1 MQRLGLIANPAD
13 LQPTTGTKILSAIAG
28 PRAEERAIKANQRR
42 VGEIARQD
50 MGLPVEESLAG
61 KGAFDRAEAAAAA
74 PYNEVRSIP
83 RIDATPE
90 SVAALE
96 ALRPSESIIGS
107 KLLRNRAD
115 KLIDEAVVKLQSG
128 MSGENLLDNIRSLRQ
143 KASKIYQNDNA
154 SPEQIDM
161 ANVYRGMA
169 KTLEQAIDNG
179 ITDPDLLRR
188 FQSARTQLAKIH
200 DYRDATNFNTGIVDA
215 AKIAKITAGDNSQIG
230 RAHV

>member
-1 MQRLGLIANPAD
+1 
-13 LQPTTGTKILSAIAG
+13 
-28 PRAEERAIKANQRR
+28 
-42 VGEIARQD
+42 
-50 MGLPVEESLAG
+50 
-61 KGAFDRAEAAAAA
+61 
-74 PYNEVRSIP
+74 
-83 RIDATPE
+83 
-90 SVAALE
+90 
-96 ALRPSESIIGS
+96 
-107 KLLRNRAD
+107 
-115 KLIDEAVVKLQSG
+115 

-215 AKIAKITAGDNSQIG
+215 AKIAKITAGDNSLSGDLAALGKAAGNFPSVFSSKVESKWYSPPRLQRSGPAGLAGALIG
-230 RAHV
+230 SQLGGLEGSIAGGAAGAGGAEIASMLAARHITSPAYQAGLKIPDLRIAPSSAWTPAPVAAPPETNALVQRDNANALRAAE